1 MPGAHGQ
8 PHTIIKG
15 AGHFIQETHG
25 PELAQVIS
33 DFIAKTPARA

>member
-1 MPGAHGQ
+1 VPGAKGQ

-25 PELAQVIS
+25 EELADVIVE
-33 DFIAKTPARA
+33 FIASN